1 MYSVYYIH
9 DVMGCIEPV
18 VCLKTNPFFQLLVE
32 NKLEFSLE
40 NKLEFS
46 LMLFVLPANK
56 TFNR

>member
-1 MYSVYYIH
+1 
-9 DVMGCIEPV
+9 MGCIEPV

-56 TFNR
+56 TFKQEH